1 MIRRRAI
8 AATLT
13 ALATATV
20 ANLGLATAA
29 AAQTD
34 YPNKAITLVVGY
46 PPGGSTDLTARIIGP
61 ELSKRLGQP
70 VVIENLGGA
79 GGAIAAQKVAKA
91 APDGYTLMVGANNEM
106 AIAKLIN
113 PAIKYD
119 GQQDFTPIGLIATQP
134 MVLVAAAHTKVRTL
148 DDFVK
153 LVKAS
158 PGKYSYGS
166 SGIGTGLHLAGEMV
180 KESGGLFMTHIPY
193 RGVGPLTNDLIGGQ
207 LDFGVFVLSSG
218 LPHIKSGAVAALGVT
233 EPRRAAAAPDITTFA
248 EHPSFRKVSIGIWF
262 GFFGPAHLPPAVH
275 ARLVQAFQATIALP
289 EVRRKLE
296 EAGARPASTEGK
308 SDELLASYLK
318 VEREKYSRIV
328 DFAKIRSE

>member
-1 MIRRRAI
+1 MNRRRSI

-13 ALATATV
+13 ALAACG
-20 ANLGLATAA
+20 LGASAG
-29 AAQTD
+29 AQTE
-34 YPNKAITLVVGY
+34 YPTKAITLVVGY

-61 ELSKRLGQP
+61 ELSRRLGQP

-106 AIAKLIN
+106 AISKLIN

-119 GQQDFTPIGLIATQP
+119 GQRDFTPIGLIATQP
-134 MVLVAAAHTKVRTL
+134 MVIVAAPHTKVRTL
-148 DDFVK
+148 DDFVR

-180 KESGGLFMTHIPY
+180 KESGGLHMVHIPY
-193 RGVGPLTNDLIGGQ
+193 RGVGPLTNDLVGGQ

-218 LPHIKSGAVAALGVT
+218 LPHIRAGSMAALGVT
-233 EPRRAAAAPDITTFA
+233 ESRRAAAAADIPAFA
-248 EHPSFRKVSIGIWF
+248 EHASFRKVNIGIWF
-262 GFFGPAHLPPAVH
+262 GLFAPAKMPPDVGAK
-275 ARLVQAFQATIALP
+275 LVQAYQAVIASP

-296 EAGARPASTEGK
+296 EAGARPASADGK
-308 SDELLASYLK
+308 SDELLATYLK
-318 VEREKYSRIV
+318 VEQDKYARIV

>member
-1 MIRRRAI
+1 MNRRRSI

-13 ALATATV
+13 ALAACSLVT
-20 ANLGLATAA
+20 GA
-29 AAQTD
+29 AAQTAD
-34 YPNKAITLVVGY
+34 YPTKAITLVVGY

-61 ELSKRLGQP
+61 ELSRRLGQT

-106 AIAKLIN
+106 AISKLIN
-113 PAIKYD
+113 PAVKYD
-119 GQQDFTPIGLIATQP
+119 GQRDFTPIGLIATQP
-134 MVLVAAAHTKVRTL
+134 MVMVAAAHTKVRTL
-148 DDFVK
+148 DDFIK

-180 KESGGLFMTHIPY
+180 KESGGLHMVHIPY
-193 RGVGPLTNDLIGGQ
+193 RGVGPLTNDLVGGQ

-218 LPHIKSGAVAALGVT
+218 LPHIRAGSMAALGVT
-233 EPRRAAAAPDITTFA
+233 ESRRAAAAADIPAFA
-248 EHPSFRKVSIGIWF
+248 EHASFRKVNIGIWF
-262 GFFGPAHLPPAVH
+262 GLFAPAKLPPEVSAK
-275 ARLVQAFQATIALP
+275 LVQAYQAVIASP

-296 EAGARPASTEGK
+296 EAGARPASAEGK
-308 SDELLASYLK
+308 SDELLATYLK
-318 VEREKYSRIV
+318 VEQDKYARIV

>member
-1 MIRRRAI
+1 MNRRRSI
-8 AATLT
+8 AAILT
-13 ALATATV
+13 ALAACGWG
-20 ANLGLATAA
+20 AGAS
-29 AAQTD
+29 AQTD
-34 YPNKAITLVVGY
+34 YPTKAITLVVGY
-46 PPGGSTDLTARIIGP
+46 PPGGSTDLAARIIAP

-113 PAIKYD
+113 PGIKYD
-119 GQQDFTPIGLIATQP
+119 GQRDFTPIGLIATQP
-134 MVLVAAAHTKVRTL
+134 MVLVAAPHTKVRTL
-148 DDFVK
+148 DEFVK
-153 LVKAS
+153 YVKAA

-180 KESGGLFMTHIPY
+180 KESGGLFMVHIPY

-218 LPHIKSGAVAALGVT
+218 LPHIRSGSMAALAVT
-233 EPRRAAAAPDITTFA
+233 ESRRAAAAPEITTFS
-248 EHPSFRKVSIGIWF
+248 EHASFRKVNIGIWF
-262 GFFGPAHLPPAVH
+262 GLFAPAKLPPAVN
-275 ARLVQAFQATIALP
+275 AKLVQAYQAVIASP

-296 EAGARPASTEGK
+296 EAGARPAAAEGK
-308 SDELLASYLK
+308 SDELLATYLK
-318 VEREKYSRIV
+318 VEQDKYARIV

>member
-1 MIRRRAI
+1 MNRRRAI

-13 ALATATV
+13 ALATCSLA
-20 ANLGLATAA
+20 LGPTGA

-46 PPGGSTDLTARIIGP
+46 PPGGSVDLTARIIGP

-91 APDGYTLMVGANNEM
+91 PADGYTLMVGSNNEM
-106 AIAKLIN
+106 AIAKLVN
-113 PAIKYD
+113 PSVKYD
-119 GQQDFTPIGLIATQP
+119 GQRDFTPLGLIATQP
-134 MVLVAAAHTKVRTL
+134 MVLVAAAHTKVRTI
-148 DDFVK
+148 DEFVK
-153 LVKAS
+153 LVKAA

-166 SGIGTGLHLAGEMV
+166 SGIGTALQLAGEMV

-218 LPHIKSGAVAALGVT
+218 LPHIRSGSVAALGLT
-233 EPRRAAAAPDITTFA
+233 EALRAAAAPEIVPFA
-248 EHPSFRKVSIGIWF
+248 EHPSFRKVNIGIWF
-262 GFFGPAHLPPAVH
+262 GFFGPAKLPPAVH
-275 ARLVQAFQATIALP
+275 AKLVQAFQATIASP

-296 EAGARPASTEGK
+296 EAGARPASAEGK

-318 VEREKYSRIV
+318 VEQEKYARIV

>member
-1 MIRRRAI
+1 MNRRRSI

-13 ALATATV
+13 ALAACSLVT
-20 ANLGLATAA
+20 GA
-29 AAQTD
+29 AAQTAD
-34 YPNKAITLVVGY
+34 YPTKAITLVVGY

-61 ELSKRLGQP
+61 ELSKRLGQT

-106 AIAKLIN
+106 AISKLIN
-113 PAIKYD
+113 PAVKYD
-119 GQQDFTPIGLIATQP
+119 GQRDFTPIGLIATQP
-134 MVLVAAAHTKVRTL
+134 MVMVAAAHTKVRTL
-148 DDFVK
+148 DDFIK

-180 KESGGLFMTHIPY
+180 KESGGLHMVHIPY
-193 RGVGPLTNDLIGGQ
+193 RGVGPLTNDLVGGQ

-218 LPHIKSGAVAALGVT
+218 LPHIRAGSMAALGVT
-233 EPRRAAAAPDITTFA
+233 ESRRAAAAADIPAFA
-248 EHPSFRKVSIGIWF
+248 EHASFRKVNIGIWF
-262 GFFGPAHLPPAVH
+262 GLFAPARLPPEVSAK
-275 ARLVQAFQATIALP
+275 LVQAYQAVIASP

-296 EAGARPASTEGK
+296 DAGARPASAEGK
-308 SDELLASYLK
+308 SDELLATYLK
-318 VEREKYSRIV
+318 VEQDKYARIV

>member
-1 MIRRRAI
+1 MNRRRWI
-8 AATLT
+8 AATFT
-13 ALATATV
+13 ALAAC
-20 ANLGLATAA
+20 GLAAGA
-29 AAQTD
+29 AAQAD
-34 YPNKAITLVVGY
+34 YPAKAITLVVGY

-70 VVIENLGGA
+70 VVIENVGGA

-106 AIAKLIN
+106 AIARLVN
-113 PAIKYD
+113 PALKYD
-119 GQQDFTPIGLIATQP
+119 GVRDFTPIGLIATQP

-153 LVKAS
+153 YVKAA

-180 KESGGLFMTHIPY
+180 KEAGGLHMVHIPY

-218 LPHIKSGAVAALGVT
+218 LPHVRSGAVAALAVT
-233 EPRRAAAAPDITTFA
+233 EPRRAAGAPDIPTFV

-262 GFFGPAHLPPAVH
+262 GLFAPAQLPPAVG
-275 ARLVQAFQATIALP
+275 AKLVQAYQAVIASP

-296 EAGARPASTEGK
+296 EAGARPAAAEGR
-308 SDELLASYLK
+308 SDELLATYLK
-318 VEREKYSRIV
+318 VEQDKYARIV

>member
-1 MIRRRAI
+1 MNRRRAI

-13 ALATATV
+13 ALAACSL
-20 ANLGLATAA
+20 ALGAVGA

-34 YPNKAITLVVGY
+34 YPTKAITLVVGY
-46 PPGGSTDLTARIIGP
+46 PPGGSTDLAARIIAP

-119 GQQDFTPIGLIATQP
+119 GQHDFTPIGLIATQP

-148 DDFVK
+148 DEFIK

-218 LPHIKSGAVAALGVT
+218 LPHIKSGAVAALAVT
-233 EPRRAAAAPDITTFA
+233 EPRRAAAAPEITTFA
-248 EHPSFRKVSIGIWF
+248 EHPAFRKVSIGIWF
-262 GFFGPAHLPPAVH
+262 GLFAPAKLPPAVS
-275 ARLVQAFQATIALP
+275 ARLLPAYQAVIASP

-296 EAGARPASTEGK
+296 EAGARPASAEGK

-318 VEREKYSRIV
+318 VEQEKYARIV

>member
-1 MIRRRAI
+1 MNRRRAI

-13 ALATATV
+13 ALAAC
-20 ANLGLATAA
+20 GLAAGA
-29 AAQTD
+29 SAQTD

-46 PPGGSTDLTARIIGP
+46 PPGGSTDLAARIIAP
-61 ELSKRLGQP
+61 ELSKRLGQT
-70 VVIENLGGA
+70 VIIENLGGA

-113 PAIKYD
+113 PSVKYD
-119 GQQDFTPIGLIATQP
+119 GQHDFTPIGLIATQP

-148 DDFVK
+148 DEFIK
-153 LVKAS
+153 LVKAA

-233 EPRRAAAAPDITTFA
+233 EARRAAAAPEITTLA
-248 EHPSFRKVSIGIWF
+248 EHPSFRKVNIGIWF
-262 GFFGPAHLPPAVH
+262 GLFGPAKLPPAVS
-275 ARLVQAFQATIALP
+275 ARLLPAYQAVIASP

-296 EAGARPASTEGK
+296 EAGARPASAEGK

-318 VEREKYSRIV
+318 VEQEKYARIV